1 MLFCTIYCQ
10 AILCEI
16 VDVGTFVFWQIV
28 QCILVQF
35 FLTLLVLFCSLV
47 FRHFSFRQRK
57 AADQVVPLI
66 LPEHEWFV
74 VLYCALVLFF
84 QVQYILVFYYIHVP
98 FFRVSCTILS
108 DIISFS
114 TVLYSST
121 IIFCVVLYFSAPM
134 HSGNILSGIFSFLA
148 RCWAVLVRPYYI
160 FRHCIFWSYSFI
172 DYGHIPFQ
180 VMVIFCYR
188 LWSILY
194 TG

>member
-16 VDVGTFVFWQIV
+16 VDVGTFAFCQIV
-28 QCILVQF
+28 YCILVQF
-35 FLTLLVLFCSLV
+35 FLTLLILFCSLV
-47 FRHFSFRQRK
+47 FRYFSFRQRK
-57 AADQVVPLI
+57 AADQAVPLI

-74 VLYCALVLFF
+74 VLYCVLVLFF
-84 QVQYILVFYYIHVP
+84 QVYFGILLYSCAILSGIWYYSFGYNKFQYGTVFEHY
-98 FFRVSCTILS
+98 TILCC
-108 DIISFS
+108 
-114 TVLYSST
+114 
-121 IIFCVVLYFSAPM
+121 IIFQCSNAY
-134 HSGNILSGIFSFLA
+134 SGNILSGIFSFLA